1 MRTKIYTQKVNFYNN
16 TFSGMTALISILIL
30 ISSFLCIPEVKAEN
44 PPLSIQ
50 VEHVTC
56 HGINDG
62 RIEISPSEKISGS
75 YKIDVVSKL
84 SGVIGTFN
92 EKSLFPVHLANLKT
106 GNYIIWYS
114 DGKNKESMPV
124 VIEGPDALKANI
136 ISIESVNGV
145 NEALRATIKANPSG
159 GTPPYTITWSE
170 NTGNKTGAI
179 ISNLPMGVYRCT
191 INDANRCGEVTAT
204 IFLYETEIKKFKETT
219 K

>member
-1 MRTKIYTQKVNFYNN
+1 
-16 TFSGMTALISILIL
+16 MTALISILIL

-50 VEHVTC
+50 IEHVTC

-114 DGKNKESMPV
+114 DGNNKESMPV